1 MSDLTLLASGTYS
14 DLEIKPV
21 LDRYRQV
28 VAQRYTPCPPSDLSR
43 LLAAPPFYV
52 SQKIDGELWFLV
64 KGPQEVQLVAANGR
78 VLTGNHEIFTAAKS
92 LPSGAVLAGELHV
105 ARPEGRERVGDV
117 RSALASSPEDLI
129 FSVFDILLF
138 DGSTWQDTSYV
149 TRLELM
155 QANLGTTDA
164 LRMIPVALT
173 ESESEVHTIYQD
185 LVEKSAAEGII
196 VRCSDGRALK
206 VKPELTVDC
215 AILGFTSRLNANG
228 EEEARSLLLGLS
240 VPKTDSFIVVGTV
253 GNMSEAVDRR
263 ELLNM
268 IKPSVRPSQYRQAA
282 SSGQLYQMVEPEL
295 VVECK
300 VMDVQVE
307 DSKGRNIKRPL
318 LTFVDNEW
326 SGLGITSA
334 GTLLNPIAT
343 RIRTD
348 KSDVIEGSRITQISD
363 YLQASGAESADLGTS
378 EILTRRVWVKEA
390 KEKTDVRKL
399 LIWKTNKEQNDDTYP
414 AFVVHWTDYSAGR
427 KSPLTREVR
436 PASSLDA
443 AQLLA
448 EGMIEANIKK
458 GWAEVVS

>member
-14 DLEIKPV
+14 DSEIKPV
-21 LDRYRQV
+21 LDRYRQI
-28 VAQRYTPCPPSDLSR
+28 VAQRYTPCPPSDLNR

-64 KGPQEVQLVAANGR
+64 KGPQEIQLVAANGR
-78 VLTGNHEIFTAAKS
+78 VLTGNHEIFTLAKS
-92 LPSGAVLAGELHV
+92 LPSGAVLAGELNV
-105 ARPEGRERVGDV
+105 SRPEGRERVGDV
-117 RSALASSPEDLI
+117 RSALASSPENLN
-129 FSVFDILLF
+129 FSVFDILIF
-138 DGSTWQDTSYV
+138 GEITWQDSSYV

-155 QANLGTTDA
+155 QENLATSGA
-164 LRMIPVALT
+164 LRMIPVAIT
-173 ESESEVHTIYQD
+173 ESESEVQIQYQD
-185 LVEKSAAEGII
+185 LVEKSAAEGIV

-240 VPKTDSFIVVGTV
+240 VPETDSFIAVGTV
-253 GNMSEAVDRR
+253 GNMSDAVDRR
-263 ELLNM
+263 ELLNL
-268 IKPSVRPSQYRQAA
+268 IKPSVRPSRYRQAA
-282 SSGQLYQMVEPEL
+282 SSGQLYQMVEPQI

-300 VMDVQVE
+300 VMDIQVE

-318 LTFVDNEW
+318 LTFENNEW
-326 SGLGITSA
+326 RGLGTVAA

-343 RIRTD
+343 RVRTD
-348 KSDVIEGSRITQISD
+348 KSDVIEGSRIAQISD
-363 YLQASGAESADLGTS
+363 YLQGSGGETAALGTS
-378 EILTRRVWVKEA
+378 EILTRRVWTKEA

-399 LIWKTNKEQNDDTYP
+399 LIWKTNKEQSDDTYP

-427 KSPLTREVR
+427 KSPLTLEVR

-458 GWAEVVS
+458 GWTEVTS

>member
-28 VAQRYTPCPPSDLSR
+28 VAQRYTPCPPSDLTR

-64 KGPQEVQLVAANGR
+64 KGPQKVQLVAANGR
-78 VLTGNHEIFTAAKS
+78 VLTGNHEIFTLAKS
-92 LPSGAVLAGELHV
+92 LPSGAVLAGELNV
-105 ARPEGRERVGDV
+105 SREEGRERVGDV
-117 RSALASSPEDLI
+117 RSALASSPENLN
-129 FSVFDILLF
+129 FCVFDILIF
-138 DGSTWQDTSYV
+138 GEITWQDSSYV

-155 QANLGTTDA
+155 QENLVTSGA
-164 LRMIPVALT
+164 LRMIPVAIT
-173 ESESEVHTIYQD
+173 ESEAEVHTKYQD
-185 LVEKSAAEGII
+185 FVEKSAAEGIV

-240 VPKTDSFIVVGTV
+240 VPETRSFIAVGTV
-253 GNMSEAVDRR
+253 GNMSDAVDRR
-263 ELLNM
+263 ELLEL
-268 IKPSVRPSQYRQAA
+268 IKPSVRQSRYRQAA
-282 SSGQLYQMVEPEL
+282 SSGQLYQMVEPQI
-295 VVECK
+295 VVECT
-300 VMDVQVE
+300 VMDIQVE

-318 LTFVDNEW
+318 LTFENNEW
-326 SGLGITSA
+326 RGLGTVAA

-343 RIRTD
+343 RVRTD
-348 KSDVIEGSRITQISD
+348 KSDVIEGSRIAQISD
-363 YLQASGAESADLGTS
+363 YLQDSGGETANLGAS
-378 EILTRRVWVKEA
+378 EILTRRVWTKEV

-399 LIWKTNKEQNDDTYP
+399 LIWKTNKEQSDDTYP

-448 EGMIEANIKK
+448 DGMMEANIKK
-458 GWAEVVS
+458 GWTEVVS

>member
-1 MSDLTLLASGTYS
+1 MSGLTLLTSGTFS
-14 DLEIKPV
+14 DPWIKSI

-64 KGPQEVQLVAANGR
+64 KGPQEIQLVAANGR
-78 VLTGNHEIFTAAKS
+78 VLTGDHAIFTASKS
-92 LPSGAVLAGELHV
+92 LPLGAVLAGELHV
-105 ARPEGRERVGDV
+105 TRPEGRERVGDV
-117 RSALASSPEDLI
+117 RSALATSPDDLT

-138 DGSTWQDTSYV
+138 NEITWQDSSYV

-155 QANLGTTDA
+155 QTNLETSGP
-164 LRMIPVALT
+164 LRMIPVAIT
-173 ESESEVHTIYQD
+173 ESESEVHTMYQD
-185 LVEKSAAEGII
+185 FVEESAAEGIV

-206 VKPELTVDC
+206 VKPELTLDC
-215 AILGFTSRLNANG
+215 AILGFTSRLNAKG

-240 VPKTDSFIVVGTV
+240 VPESNAFIVVGTV
-253 GNMSEAVDRR
+253 GNMSEGVNRH
-263 ELLNM
+263 ELLSM
-268 IKPSVRPSQYRQAA
+268 IKPSVRQSQYRQAA

-300 VMDVQVE
+300 VMDIQVE

-318 LTFVDNEW
+318 LTFEENEW
-326 SGLGITSA
+326 SGQGTTPA

-348 KSDVIEGSRITQISD
+348 KPDVIEGSRIAQISD
-363 YLQASGAESADLGTS
+363 YMQVSGGETGNLGAS
-378 EILTRRVWVKEA
+378 EILTRRVWVKET
-390 KEKTDVRKL
+390 KGKTDVRKL
-399 LIWKTNKEQNDDTYP
+399 LIWKTNKEQFDDTYP

-436 PASSLDA
+436 PAPSLEA

-448 EGMIEANIKK
+448 DGMIEANIKK
-458 GWAEVVS
+458 GWTEVIS

>member
-14 DLEIKPV
+14 DSEIKPV
-21 LDRYRQV
+21 LDRYRQI
-28 VAQRYTPCPPSDLSR
+28 VAQRYTPCPPSDLNR

-64 KGPQEVQLVAANGR
+64 KGPQEIQLVAANGR
-78 VLTGNHEIFTAAKS
+78 VLTGNHEIFTLAKS
-92 LPSGAVLAGELHV
+92 LPSGAVLAGELNV

-117 RSALASSPEDLI
+117 RSALASSPENLN
-129 FSVFDILLF
+129 FSVFDILIF
-138 DGSTWQDTSYV
+138 GEITWQDSSYV

-155 QANLGTTDA
+155 QKNLATSGA
-164 LRMIPVALT
+164 LRMIPVAIT
-173 ESESEVHTIYQD
+173 ESESEVQIQYQD
-185 LVEKSAAEGII
+185 LVEKSAAEGIV

-215 AILGFTSRLNANG
+215 AILGFTSKLNAKG

-240 VPKTDSFIVVGTV
+240 TPESDSFIVVGTV
-253 GNMSEAVDRR
+253 GNMSDSMDRR
-263 ELLNM
+263 EVLEL
-268 IKPSVRPSQYRQAA
+268 IKPSVRQSQYRQAA
-282 SSGQLYQMVEPEL
+282 SSGQLYQMVEPQI

-300 VMDVQVE
+300 VMDIQVE

-318 LTFVDNEW
+318 LTFENNEW
-326 SGLGITSA
+326 RGLGTVAA

-343 RIRTD
+343 RVRTD
-348 KSDVIEGSRITQISD
+348 KSDVIEGSRIAQISD
-363 YLQASGAESADLGTS
+363 YLQGSGGETANLGAS
-378 EILTRRVWVKEA
+378 EILTRRVWTKEA

-399 LIWKTNKEQNDDTYP
+399 LIWKTNKEQSDDTYP

-448 EGMIEANIKK
+448 DGMMEANIKK
-458 GWAEVVS
+458 GWTEVVS